1 MTSIICFELIPE
13 ALAISNLV
21 TVLLGIILGIVT
33 MIICDIFVDKLFNKK
48 NITAD
53 KKIRNEKTNLNIDN
67 KNKLLKTGI
76 IVSIGLAIHNFPEG
90 LAIGSGFEASI
101 KLGLSLAIAIC
112 FHDIPEGVAMSVP
125 LKNGGMKISKIIY
138 YVVLSGI
145 TTGVGAFF
153 GCIVGGVSKEIIA
166 MCLAFSAGSMIY
178 IVSGELTPEYSK
190 LYQGRMSTI
199 GNMIGFL
206 IGVVA
211 MNI

>member
-1 MTSIICFELIPE
+1 
-13 ALAISNLV
+13 
-21 TVLLGIILGIVT
+21 
-33 MIICDIFVDKLFNKK
+33 
-48 NITAD
+48 
-53 KKIRNEKTNLNIDN
+53 
-67 KNKLLKTGI
+67 
-76 IVSIGLAIHNFPEG
+76 GLAIHNFPEG

-101 KLGLSLAIAIC
+101 KLGFSLAIAIC

-153 GCIVGGVSKEIIA
+153 GSIVGGVSKEIIA

-199 GNMIGFL
+199 GNLIGFL
-206 IGVVA
+206 IGIVA